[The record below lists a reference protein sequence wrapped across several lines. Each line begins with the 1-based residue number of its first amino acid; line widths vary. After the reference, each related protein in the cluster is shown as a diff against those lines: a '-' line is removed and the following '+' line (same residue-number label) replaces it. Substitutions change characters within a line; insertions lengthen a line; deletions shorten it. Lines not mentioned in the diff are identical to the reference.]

1 MGTGENK
8 APVFTLDARLTRT
21 DSGDE
26 TILRKVDAPDSGGI
40 TIKPAK
46 NPGLWL
52 VSDYTQPNGFD
63 VTLSAGYT
71 SIEEAL
77 NAAQDWILTGAEAAP
92 AGEPTPAWIDEAGR
106 WRALRFIS
114 LWPIGPRHGML
125 ELEFLGE
132 GTPAND
138 GCALLLRQNEMEL
151 PGADAVLEA
160 LHNGIQPRVS
170 IVERRLM
177 PRSLFFEFRVK
188 ASLEAL

>member
-1 MGTGENK
+1 MATGENQ
-8 APVFTLDARLTRT
+8 APAFTLDPRLMRT

-26 TILRKVDAPDSGGI
+26 TIVRKVDEPDSGGI

-46 NPGLWL
+46 TPGRWV
-52 VSDYTQPNGFD
+52 VSDFTQPNGFD
-63 VTLSAGYT
+63 VTLSSGYT

-77 NAAQDWILTGAEAAP
+77 NAAQDWILLGKETTP
-92 AGEPTPAWIDEAGR
+92 SGEPTPVWLDDAGR

-160 LHNGIQPRVS
+160 LHNGIQPHVS

-177 PRSLFFEFRVK
+177 ARSLFYEFRVK

>member
-1 MGTGENK
+1 ML
-8 APVFTLDARLTRT
+8 FR
-21 DSGDE
+21 S
-26 TILRKVDAPDSGGI
+26 RKVDEPDSGGI

-46 NPGLWL
+46 TPGLWV
-52 VSDYTQPNGFD
+52 VSDFTQPNGFD
-63 VTLSAGYT
+63 VTLSSGYT

-77 NAAQDWILTGAEAAP
+77 NAAQDWILLGKETTP
-92 AGEPTPAWIDEAGR
+92 SGEPTPVWLDDAGR

-160 LHNGIQPRVS
+160 LHNGIQPHVS

-177 PRSLFFEFRVK
+177 ARSLFYEFRVK

>member
-1 MGTGENK
+1 MATGENQ
-8 APVFTLDARLTRT
+8 APAFTLDPRLTRT

-26 TILRKVDAPDSGGI
+26 TIVRKVDEPDSGGI

-46 NPGLWL
+46 TPGLWV
-52 VSDYTQPNGFD
+52 VSDFTQPNGFD
-63 VTLSAGYT
+63 VTLSSGYT

-77 NAAQDWILTGAEAAP
+77 NAAQDWILLGKETTP
-92 AGEPTPAWIDEAGR
+92 SGEPTPVWLDDAGR

-160 LHNGIQPRVS
+160 LHNGIQPHVS

-177 PRSLFFEFRVK
+177 ARSLFYEFRVK